1 MSQTRT
7 FAQRFAAARA
17 RTGMT
22 ITEVA
27 RRSGVAYG
35 TVWNWESG
43 RCTPSRDS
51 KQLAKVAG
59 TVPLPKVAI
68 ASLA

>member
-1 MSQTRT
+1 
-7 FAQRFAAARA
+7 
-17 RTGMT
+17 MT
-22 ITEVA
+22 LTEVA

-35 TVWNWESG
+35 TVWNWEKG

-51 KQLAKVAG
+51 AQLAAVAG

-68 ASLA
+68 SSLA